1 MKSFKVQAS
10 LLLLA
15 MSLLLSASAHGDQF
29 NVFANATT
37 FWDTLT
43 VRTDPGVSITWLGTS
58 NLTSCGQNLDGTVGV
73 GGQSI
78 PNWNPVSLS
87 TQIGGLAAFGEAT
100 TQNLSSTLDWTAY
113 PPAGTSEMGCL
124 RQGNFLVTGSGN
136 VTFTIDYSLAANR
149 LVNASSLPYPRIETS
164 GVMEADLLLFI
175 PFVQGLSNS
184 QNFMFLPHADGS
196 VNDSLSQTGMATAS
210 SYLTNGQTYWIR
222 ADSDSF
228 VSVVAPEPSSLALLG
243 FGLFGMVLGTRGRN
257 GLNGK
262 WL

>member
-1 MKSFKVQAS
+1 
-10 LLLLA
+10 

-149 LVNASSLPYPRIETS
+149 LVNASSLPYCAWRIVISQATRACHNVTSPRCT
-164 GVMEADLLLFI
+164 LFI
-175 PFVQGLSNS
+175 SKALLILARHSPTTRIGE
-184 QNFMFLPHADGS
+184 H
-196 VNDSLSQTGMATAS
+196 
-210 SYLTNGQTYWIR
+210 
-222 ADSDSF
+222 
-228 VSVVAPEPSSLALLG
+228 PEP
-243 FGLFGMVLGTRGRN
+243 GR
-257 GLNGK
+257 K
-262 WL
+262 V

>member
-100 TQNLSSTLDWTAY
+100 TQNLSSTLDWT
-113 PPAGTSEMGCL
+113 CL
-124 RQGNFLVTGSGN
+124 WR
-136 VTFTIDYSLAANR
+136 IDTVGVKRPDPRSTQQPRTQAPDDLIGG
-149 LVNASSLPYPRIETS
+149 LPKVDRI
-164 GVMEADLLLFI
+164 
-175 PFVQGLSNS
+175 
-184 QNFMFLPHADGS
+184 
-196 VNDSLSQTGMATAS
+196 
-210 SYLTNGQTYWIR
+210 
-222 ADSDSF
+222 
-228 VSVVAPEPSSLALLG
+228 PERSRV
-243 FGLFGMVLGTRGRN
+243 FGKSRSHWCLI
-257 GLNGK
+257 
-262 WL
+262 